1 MPLVN
6 CDVKSL
12 ENVVAADLSRDAVM
26 SQEIRDKEDLHANNQ
41 KAFKL
46 PSRGVAKTLVF
57 RILYGGGAYSF
68 ANDPA
73 FTETSTSVK
82 YWEKAIDAFYEKYK
96 GVKEWHAKLI
106 ETAQRDGV
114 LTIPSG
120 RQYPIVPTANKW
132 SGGLDWPITV
142 IKNYPVQGFGADLVM
157 LARLEANKRLKASGL
172 EYKLVS
178 TIHDSIVADCPS
190 KNVQEVGNIL
200 FESIREVPNLCKQ
213 VFGYTFSLPL
223 TSEVQWGKNKGD
235 LVDLIITV

>member
-12 ENVVAADLSRDAVM
+12 ENVVAAELSQDKVM
-26 SQEIRDKEDLHANNQ
+26 MTEIRERQDLHANNQ
-41 KAFKL
+41 KAFGL

-68 ANDPA
+68 AHDPD

-82 YWEKAIDAFYEKYK
+82 YWENAIEAFYNKYK
-96 GVKEWHAKLI
+96 GVKAWHEQLI
-106 ETAQRDGV
+106 QTAQ
-114 LTIPSG
+114 LTGKLEIPSG
-120 RQYPIVPTANKW
+120 RYFPITPLVNKW
-132 SGGLDWPITV
+132 NGGMDWPITV

-178 TIHDSIVADCPS
+178 TIHDSIVADCS
-190 KNVQEVGNIL
+190 SANVLPIGRIL
-200 FESIREVPNLCKQ
+200 NASIEAVPKLCKQ
-213 VFGYTFSLPL
+213 VFDYDFSLPL
-223 TSEVQWGKNKGD
+223 TSEVQYGPNKKEMKD
-235 LVDLIITV
+235 LHFQD